1 MSFIYGL
8 MLGFFSGLY
17 LMWFYMKD
25 IKPRPIRHITIK
37 MTAEEAMDFKDSK
50 ELFDAIKKEMDL

>member
-1 MSFIYGL
+1 